1 MWGEKEPFLKKRITP
16 LISEV
21 FRPEPMF
28 KAGSD
33 REMGSDFDFS
43 HDLRLRTDHSHP
55 KISGHIIHTVS
66 ITFFT
71 VLTGRIFLIIKNYF
85 LSELRNGPLSP

>member
-1 MWGEKEPFLKKRITP
+1 MWGEKEPFLKKPMTP

-33 REMGSDFDFS
+33 REMGSDFDF
-43 HDLRLRTDHSHP
+43 LM
-55 KISGHIIHTVS
+55 IFVS
-66 ITFFT
+66 
-71 VLTGRIFLIIKNYF
+71 GRIIRTLKLVGIFSILF
-85 LSELRNGPLSP
+85 R

>member
-1 MWGEKEPFLKKRITP
+1 MWGEKEPFWKKPITP
-16 LISEV
+16 FISEV
-21 FRPEPMF
+21 FRPDPMF

-55 KISGHIIHTVS
+55 KISGHILHTVS
-66 ITFFT
+66 ITFFDNQE
-71 VLTGRIFLIIKNYF
+71 LLLIWT
-85 LSELRNGPLSP
+85 S